1 MIEDFYVDCFQVS
14 GGTNHDWM
22 LHHAGPAPRFSMPV
36 TEGAFVPADWLASGT
51 TNVRRAQ
58 LDGAWDA
65 RWSVGAVTSR
75 LTMLG
80 APGTEVYALE
90 TFPVDNAVITP
101 RNPPCQTLCVR
112 RHNDLPFLA
121 VGDAWR
127 DQPNLLSVSTG
138 DAGSSLLLH
147 TRSNTWHL
155 CFGPGKTR
163 FADGV
168 SLDTDAAFALL
179 RNRDAI
185 LLVHGTRL
193 DVEIARRHTAS
204 KPRPVSQPL
213 RRVRRPHR
221 HARNRRGHPIR
232 HLGWP
237 RPLSRRTP
245 GQSDLRRHPLAR
257 GKAAACCAS
266 DGVTGLGARAWR
278 RNL

>member
-1 MIEDFYVDCFQVS
+1 VT

-22 LHHAGPAPRFSMPV
+22 LHHAGPAPRLSMPV
-36 TEGAFVPADWLASGT
+36 TEGKFVPADWLASGT

-58 LDGAWDA
+58 LDGTWDA

-75 LTMLG
+75 LTMMG
-80 APGTEVYALE
+80 APVTEVYALE
-90 TFPVDNAVITP
+90 TFPMDNAVITP

-112 RHNDLPFLA
+112 RHDDQPFLA

-127 DQPNLLSVSTG
+127 DQPNLLSVSGG

-147 TRSNTWHL
+147 TRSNIWHL

-185 LLVHGTRL
+185 FLVRGTRL
-193 DVEIARRHTAS
+193 HIETPSGTLQARLDQPASLSAECADRIVSLETSGDIQYGTWGGRDHYRPAPPVRVTFSGTLWRVETQ
-204 KPRPVSQPL
+204 RPVT
-213 RRVRRPHR
+213 
-221 HARNRRGHPIR
+221 
-232 HLGWP
+232 HLP
-237 RPLSRRTP
+237 
-245 GQSDLRRHPLAR
+245 D
-257 GKAAACCAS
+257 
-266 DGVTGLGARAWR
+266 
-278 RNL
+278 

>member
-1 MIEDFYVDCFQVS
+1 M
-14 GGTNHDWM
+14 
-22 LHHAGPAPRFSMPV
+22 
-36 TEGAFVPADWLASGT
+36 
-51 TNVRRAQ
+51 RRAQ

-90 TFPVDNAVITP
+90 TFPVDNAVVTP

-127 DQPNLLSVSTG
+127 DQPNLLSVFAG
-138 DAGSSLLLH
+138 DAGSSLLLQ
-147 TRSNTWHL
+147 TRSNTWHVL
-155 CFGPGKTR
+155 FGPGKTR

-185 LLVHGTRL
+185 FLVHGTRL
-193 DVEIARRHTAS
+193 DIESSAGTLRASLDQPASLSAEYTDRTVTLETAGDIQYDTWGGRDHYRPAPPVKVSFTGTLWRVETQ
-204 KPRPVSQPL
+204 RPVT
-213 RRVRRPHR
+213 
-221 HARNRRGHPIR
+221 HP
-232 HLGWP
+232 P
-237 RPLSRRTP
+237 S
-245 GQSDLRRHPLAR
+245 
-257 GKAAACCAS
+257 
-266 DGVTGLGARAWR
+266 
-278 RNL
+278 